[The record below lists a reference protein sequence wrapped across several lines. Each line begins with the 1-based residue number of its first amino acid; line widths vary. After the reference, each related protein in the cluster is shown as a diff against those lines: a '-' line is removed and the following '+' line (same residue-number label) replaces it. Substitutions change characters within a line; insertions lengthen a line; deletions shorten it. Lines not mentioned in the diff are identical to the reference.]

1 MKKKWIFSSI
11 IICFISI
18 LILII
23 LLIPKDEPLTKKEIK
38 KIVEEI
44 YGGKLQTISLNRE
57 NNQYQVIIQKGSGNY
72 QIAIDKKTGEI
83 LKLKKLNGKKQP
95 DDRQQTSLL
104 TLKEAKEFIEGQEGA
119 SIVSIND
126 KTIENEAYYAYTVEN
141 QQEIYLLNRR
151 TKEISI
157 LDDATEEK
165 GIISSEQAKK
175 IAREQVKGDIQEIDL
190 EKDENQTFYEVEL
203 QAASNHNE
211 VKILINAYSGE
222 IISISWEE
230 D

>member
-23 LLIPKDEPLTKKEIK
+23 LLIPKDEPLTKKEIR
-38 KIVEEI
+38 KIVEDI
-44 YGGKLQTISLNRE
+44 YGGTLQTISLNKE
-57 NNQYQVIIQKGSGNY
+57 NNQYQVIIQKSSGNY
-72 QIAIDKKTGEI
+72 QIAMDKKTGEI
-83 LKLKKLNGKKQP
+83 LKLKQINGKKQP
-95 DDRQQTSLL
+95 DDIPQTSLL
-104 TLKEAKEFIEGQEGA
+104 TLKEAKEFIEDQEGA

-126 KTIENEAYYAYTVEN
+126 KTIENESYYAYKVEN